1 MTNENLTKQ
10 ILYRSKHRGCKETDH
25 LLGKFVEENLT
36 SFSAEKLDLLKEFLL
51 EDDAIIYDWLL
62 AKESIPEHYQSLIQ
76 EIQNFHK
83 IL

>member
-1 MTNENLTKQ
+1 MTESNLTKQ

-25 LLGKFVEENLT
+25 LLGKFVEENLA
-36 SFSAEKLDLLKEFLL
+36 SFSADKLNLLKEFLL

-62 AKESIPEHYQSLIQ
+62 AKESIPQHYQPLID
-76 EIQNFHK
+76 EIRNFHN